1 MNAFIITAYSVISG
15 AREFQTQ
22 NIAGRL
28 QRIKTVLQPTSP
40 GWWRRTAANVGNG
53 TVTVQKETSTPA
65 GLILFLICVVII
77 LPLLLF
83 LPFFFF
89 FFSLFPLVE
98 SELISSLHPPLIP
111 LLVSFCQSL

>member
-15 AREFQTQ
+15 GPGVPDPD
-22 NIAGRL
+22 IAGRL
-28 QRIKTVLQPTSP
+28 QRIKTVLHTTFP

-111 LLVSFCQSL
+111 LLVYFCQSL